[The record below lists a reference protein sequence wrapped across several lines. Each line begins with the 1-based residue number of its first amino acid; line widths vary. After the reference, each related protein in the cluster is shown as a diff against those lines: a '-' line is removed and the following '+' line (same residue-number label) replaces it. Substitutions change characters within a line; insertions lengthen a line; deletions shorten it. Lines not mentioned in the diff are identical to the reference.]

1 MIMADNRDSQTMTVG
16 RFPSLQAAELAAGML
31 RTNGVPCE
39 VGGGTLASVLPL
51 TDTWTPIEL
60 IVPQECAARA
70 RERLGTESVCP
81 TFRGRQRE
89 FWNLV
94 GDIPVR
100 CLKYLPKEDWLEK
113 LSS

>member
-1 MIMADNRDSQTMTVG
+1 MTNSEKISRNTLIYTVKIVIFVISNPNIQMIMADHRDSQTMTVG

-70 RERLGTESVCP
+70 RELLASH
-81 TFRGRQRE
+81 
-89 FWNLV
+89 
-94 GDIPVR
+94 GDGQ
-100 CLKYLPKEDWLEK
+100 
-113 LSS
+113 